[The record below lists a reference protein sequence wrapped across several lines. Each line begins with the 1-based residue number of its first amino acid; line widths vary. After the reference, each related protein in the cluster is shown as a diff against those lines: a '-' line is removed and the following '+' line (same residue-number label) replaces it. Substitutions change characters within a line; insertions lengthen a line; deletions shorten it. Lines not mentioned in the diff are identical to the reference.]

1 MKRNSL
7 VKCRVFL
14 KYMVSI
20 HSVNNISIHISMNK
34 YIIQFITI
42 AFILLAIFK
51 NSFSGKRFTCKNFLL
66 NAYLYIFLSLVTIF
80 LLTNVY
86 ADNRVR
92 YLKGVKFSF
101 LHFMI
106 FLFLSLLLLY
116 GVLTWSPKDLI
127 GKHAI
132 WFVWLALMAYI
143 LYPMLLQNALLFQRV
158 KLMTITVMTILTLVT
173 FWKPHL
179 VSLSWGST
187 LLILLVGLIL
197 IRLFGILLPQIYTS
211 QVDYIVS
218 YVSLVLFSF
227 FMLWD
232 TKFLMVKAKQCVN
245 ADYINDSL
253 GVVLDGLNIFTNLF
267 SIHSSR

>member
-1 MKRNSL
+1 
-7 VKCRVFL
+7 
-14 KYMVSI
+14 
-20 HSVNNISIHISMNK
+20 MNK

-51 NSFSGKRFTCKNFLL
+51 NSFSGNRFTCKNFLL

-86 ADNRVR
+86 ADNKVTP
-92 YLKGVKFSF
+92 LFKVVKFSF

-116 GVLTWSPKDLI
+116 GVLMWSPKDLI

-132 WFVWLALMAYI
+132 WFVWLAMMAYI
-143 LYPMLLQNALLFQRV
+143 LYPMLLQNAPLFQRV
-158 KLMTITVMTILTLVT
+158 KLMTISVMTILTLFT

-227 FMLWD
+227 FL
-232 TKFLMVKAKQCVN
+232 T
-245 ADYINDSL
+245 L
-253 GVVLDGLNIFTNLF
+253 GDGILL
-267 SIHSSR
+267 